1 MRNLW
6 FENSWP
12 YQETKNSTANL
23 GHSSNFKKVPSFG
36 KPNIPLGVNIFSPN
50 APPQKAKPIISHHFV
65 PNTFRDE
72 KMDKLSIIYSM
83 GDQEGFDSPLNPKSR
98 SKNRNGSFAGEN
110 QTPLSRFGIQNTP
123 SNNTKRM
130 EQDSMTPTKPKTK
143 HKGSVNIRPEEMVSQ
158 SNQKLKKNERKK
170 TNPVN

>member
-12 YQETKNSTANL
+12 YEEVKNSTANL
-23 GHSSNFKKVPSFG
+23 ANSSNFKKVQSLG
-36 KPNIPLGVNIFSPN
+36 KLSLPLGINVYSPN

-65 PNTFRDE
+65 PNTYRDE
-72 KMDKLSIIYSM
+72 KMDKLSIIYSL

-98 SKNRNGSFAGEN
+98 SKNRNGSFGGEN

-123 SNNTKRM
+123 SNNKRM

-143 HKGSVNIRPEEMVSQ
+143 HKGSVNLKPEELA
-158 SNQKLKKNERKK
+158 NEATQKLKKKERKR